1 MDIVGGHFALIKPEF
16 RMNLN
21 KTMNAKRVYILEAM
35 RKKQPISKLKLDLY
49 DFVPCLKEPWEK
61 NTGRTKNLHCFE
73 KIGVI
78 PFTML
83 PAYTRFD
90 EETKN
95 QTKEIQRG
103 HLKRKYNA
111 AIGQSPKVLKEVL
124 LMVKPMKI
132 PPKDKPAASLEEYI
146 EYINSGKTKEQ
157 VGIQAALKSI
167 DNNAELS
174 EEEGKRLK
182 AIMRKSGW
190 GISRASGVFNDFDGC
205 PTGRLRRAADK
216 AIDHSLEA
224 QDLHI
229 KAKVRMKRDKDKKEA
244 TKERVIAKA
253 VVDYL
258 ENAKYSK
265 QAVSDLPKKFKKEQ
279 IRSFYRHF
287 CGGKESNVSRSKMK
301 TFSNIILVDKIEL
314 SKYVRDKR
322 NETSIKRQMPHTETI

>member
-1 MDIVGGHFALIKPEF
+1 
-16 RMNLN
+16 
-21 KTMNAKRVYILEAM
+21 MNAKRVSILEAM
-35 RKKQPISKLKLDLY
+35 RNKQPIIKLKLGLN
-49 DFVPCLKEPWEK
+49 DFVPCIKEPWEK
-61 NTGRTKNLHCFE
+61 NTGRERNLHCFK

-83 PAYTRFD
+83 PAYTCFD

-95 QTKEIQRG
+95 QTKEIQRRQ
-103 HLKRKYNA
+103 LKRKYNA

-124 LMVKPMKI
+124 MMVTPTKI
-132 PPKDKPAASLEEYI
+132 PPKDKPEASLEEYI
-146 EYINSGKTKEQ
+146 KYINSGKTKEH

-174 EEEGKRLK
+174 EKEGKQLK
-182 AIMRKSGW
+182 AIMRKQKW
-190 GISRASGVFNDFDGC
+190 GISRAASVFNDFDGC
-205 PTGRLRRAADK
+205 PTGRMRRAADK
-216 AIDHSLEA
+216 AIDASLEA

-229 KAKVRMKRDKDKKEA
+229 RAKLRMKRDKDKKEA

-253 VVDYL
+253 VVDYM

-279 IRSFYRHF
+279 IQSFYIHF

-301 TFSNIILVDKIEL
+301 LFTNIVLVDKIEL
-314 SKYVRDKR
+314 SKHVRDKR
-322 NETSIKRQMPHTETI
+322 NETSTKRQKTVPHTETV